1 MGPLGAAY
9 TTEYENLA
17 FHPGSTRT
25 NFSAVATKAGQ
36 IGSLGQRGTA
46 APGLRHLGL
55 STNVAWA
62 ISLPAVPATGL
73 SPFRALLLNPR
84 PTRRTGGIMI
94 GLIRA
99 AIIGASLV
107 FGLISAQAAD
117 KPFKRDDLADSAIK
131 LEAQIK
137 TEAGAINKSATA
149 LRSDADAAF
158 RRNDMRTGLQ
168 ILGQIA
174 ATTPEDGGNWL
185 RLARTIFQI
194 RPATSSEQTFLLE
207 RASTAAYIAYQRA
220 ANASDEANA
229 LALLGRAMAE
239 RKLWRPALD
248 ALRLSL
254 DLREVADVRASYE
267 KMRDEHGFRLLDYTI
282 DSDSASPRA
291 CFQFSEE
298 LARRTD
304 FTPFVALAGNDKPA
318 LSSEGKQLC
327 VDGLKHG
334 ERYNINLRAGLPSTV
349 REGLPKSAEF
359 NVYVRDRK
367 PFVRFTGRAYVL
379 PRTGQRGI
387 PLVSV
392 NTPSVAVEVFRIGDR
407 NLINTVV
414 DGDFQR
420 SLSRYELS
428 NLGDE
433 RGVKVW
439 SGQLATAMTLNQ
451 DVTTAFPVD
460 EAIGTMLPGVYVMIA
475 TAKGPGSDTGDDDG
489 GLATQWFIVSDL
501 GLTAFSGNDGIH
513 VFVNSLASTDAVARA
528 EVRLVARNNEILATR
543 TTDDSGHA
551 VFEAGLARGEGG
563 LSPAMLTVSTDKA
576 DYAFLSLKSSAFDLS
591 DRGVAG
597 RAAPAAADAFV
608 YAERGVYRSNE
619 TVYLTALLRDGQGNA
634 VSGGPLTLVVERPD
648 GVEFRRAVLPDQ
660 GAGGRT
666 LAVALNSAVPAGTW
680 RVRAFTD
687 PKGNSV
693 GETTFMVEDYIP
705 ERIDFDVTAKEKQI
719 KVDAPAE
726 LKVDGHFLYG
736 APASDLQLEGDML
749 VATAAERPGFPG
761 YQFGVDDEENASNE
775 RTPIEDLPET
785 DTNGAARFPVSLP
798 TAPTSTRPQ
807 EAQIFIRMAE
817 AGGRAVERKIVLP
830 VTPTSAMIG
839 VKPLFGENNVAEGD
853 KAAFDV
859 VFVSADGRPLARDG
873 LRYELLKIETRYQWY
888 RQNSSW
894 EFEPVKSTSRVAD
907 GDLVVMADHPARII
921 LSPQPGRYR
930 LDVKTTETDGPLT
943 SVQFDVGWYS
953 DGSADSPDL
962 LETSIDKPEYQS
974 GDTMVVS
981 VNARTAGKL
990 TINVLGDRL
999 LTTQTIDVKQGTA
1012 QVRIQVGKD
1021 WGSGA
1026 YVVATLRRP
1035 LDAAASR
1042 MPGRAI
1048 GLKWFGIDKKARTL
1062 QVNLSPPALVRPNST
1077 LKLPVKL
1084 TGLSP
1089 GEDAKVVVAAVDVG
1103 ILNLTNY
1110 KPPAPDDYYL
1120 GQRRLTAEI
1129 RDVYGQL
1136 IDGMQGTRGQLKT
1149 GGDSAGAELQ
1159 GSPPT
1164 QKPLALYS
1172 GIVTVA
1178 ADGTAEISFNIPE
1191 FAGTARVMAIA
1202 WTATKLGRATIDV
1215 TVRDPVVLTTTLPR
1229 FLLTGD
1235 HGTMSI
1241 DLDNVEGAPGD
1252 YAVNVKASGP
1262 VKVSGRAQPS
1272 VKLAAKQRS
1281 SMSLGLDAGGAGTAA
1296 LDVDIKGPN
1305 GMSLTRHYALDV
1317 KAATQVLTRRSVR
1330 TLAKGESLT
1339 LTSDMFSD
1347 LVDGTGTVSISA
1359 NLSAALD
1366 AATILKALDRYP
1378 YGCSEQITSRAM
1390 PLLYVN
1396 DLAAGAHLAMDT
1408 TIDQRIRDAIDRLL
1422 ARQGSNG
1429 SFGLWSAGGDDAWL
1443 DAYVTDFLTR
1453 AREKGFAVPDVLFRS
1468 ALDRIRNSVVNSEE
1482 PEKDGGRNLAYGLYV
1497 LARNGTAPIGDL
1509 RYLADTKLN
1518 NLATPI
1524 AKAQLAAALAL
1535 VGDKARAERVY
1546 AAAVD
1551 SLAPKPVIEFGRADY
1566 GSALRDAAALVSL
1579 AGEGNAPKATLMQA
1593 VSRVEAAR
1601 GLSPYTSTQENAW
1614 LVLAARALAKETMAL
1629 DFDGAPIKTALY
1641 RSYKAAEMAGKPIR
1655 ITNTGDAPIQT
1666 VVSVGGS
1673 PKTPE
1678 PPVANG
1684 FNIERNYFT
1693 LDGKPADVSK
1703 VKQNDRFAVVLK
1715 ITEAKPEFG
1724 HIMVSDY
1731 LPAGFEIDNPHIV
1744 SSGDTG
1750 TLSWIEDGEEPENTE
1765 FRDDRFTAAID
1776 RTANDNAIFTVAYV
1790 VRAVSPGKYVLPQ
1803 AYVEDMYN
1811 PSRYG
1816 RTGTGSV
1823 EVRSAK

>member
-1 MGPLGAAY
+1 
-9 TTEYENLA
+9 
-17 FHPGSTRT
+17 
-25 NFSAVATKAGQ
+25 
-36 IGSLGQRGTA
+36 
-46 APGLRHLGL
+46 
-55 STNVAWA
+55 
-62 ISLPAVPATGL
+62 
-73 SPFRALLLNPR
+73 
-84 PTRRTGGIMI
+84 MI
-94 GLIRA
+94 GLVRA
-99 AIIGASLV
+99 AIFCATLS
-107 FGLISAQAAD
+107 FGLTSALPSALAAD
-117 KPFKRDDLADSAIK
+117 KAFKRDDLADFSIK

-137 TEAGAINKSATA
+137 SEAGAVNKSGAA
-149 LRSDADAAF
+149 LKADADAAF
-158 RRNDMRTGLQ
+158 KRNDYRTGLQ

-174 ATTPEDGGNWL
+174 VTAPDDSGNWV
-185 RLARTIFQI
+185 RLARTIFQM
-194 RPATSSEQTFLLE
+194 RPTNSSEQTFLLE
-207 RASTAAYIAYQRA
+207 RASTAAYIGYQRA
-220 ANASDEANA
+220 ANASDEADA
-229 LALLGRAMAE
+229 LAVLGRALSE

-248 ALRLSL
+248 SLRLSL
-254 DLREVADVRASYE
+254 DLREVAEIRGQYE

-291 CFQFSEE
+291 CFQFSED
-298 LARRTD
+298 LAKRTD
-304 FTPFVALAGNDKPA
+304 FTPFLALAGNDKPA
-318 LSSEGKQLC
+318 LISEGKQLC

-349 REGLPKSAEF
+349 KEGLPKSAEF
-359 NVYVRDRK
+359 NMYVRDRK

-392 NTPSVAVEVFRIGDR
+392 NTPAVSINVFRIGDR
-407 NLINTVV
+407 NLINTVI

-420 SLSRYELS
+420 ALSRYELTS
-428 NLGDE
+428 LGDE

-439 SGQLATAMTLNQ
+439 SGELSTAMTLNQ

-460 EAIGTMLPGVYVMIA
+460 EALGTLQPGIYVMTA
-475 TAKGPGSDTGDDDG
+475 AAKGPGSDDDG

-513 VFVNSLASTDAVARA
+513 VFVNSLASTEAVTKA

-543 TTDDSGHA
+543 KTDDAGHA

-563 LSPAMLTVSTDKA
+563 LSPAMLTVSTNKA
-576 DYAFLSLKSSAFDLS
+576 DYAFLSLKSNAFDLS
-591 DRGVAG
+591 DRGVSG
-597 RAAPAAADAFV
+597 RAVPAGADAFV
-608 YAERGVYRSNE
+608 YAERGVYRSSE
-619 TVYLTALLRDGQGNA
+619 TVFLTALLRDGQGNA
-634 VSGGPLTLVVERPD
+634 ISGGPLTLVVERPD
-648 GVEFRRAVLPDQ
+648 GVEFRRAVLADQ

-666 LAVALNSAVPAGTW
+666 LTLPLNSAVPTGTW

-687 PKGNSV
+687 PKANSV

-705 ERIDFDVTAKEKQI
+705 ERIDFEITSKDKQI
-719 KVDAPAE
+719 KVDAPVQI
-726 LKVDGHFLYG
+726 KVAGHFLYG
-736 APASDLQLEGDML
+736 APASALQLEGDML
-749 VATAAERPGFPG
+749 VASADERTGFPG
-761 YQFGVDDEENASNE
+761 YQFGVADEENASNE
-775 RTPIEDLPET
+775 RTPIENLPES
-785 DTNGAARFPVSLP
+785 DASGAATFPVSIAKP
-798 TAPTSTRPQ
+798 PTSTRPQ

-830 VTPTSAMIG
+830 VAPTIAMIG
-839 VKPLFGENNVAEGD
+839 VKPLFGDKNVAEGD

-859 VFVSADGRPLARDG
+859 VFVAPDGKSLARDG
-873 LRYELLKIETRYQWY
+873 LRYELLKIESRYQWY

-894 EFEPVKSTSRVAD
+894 EFEPVKSTKRVAD
-907 GDLVVMADHPARII
+907 GDLTVAADKPARVT
-921 LSPQPGRYR
+921 LSPEPGRYR
-930 LDVKTTETDGPLT
+930 LDVKSTDADGPLT

-953 DGSADSPDL
+953 DGSADTPDL

-974 GDTMVVS
+974 GDTMVAS

-999 LTTQTIDVKQGTA
+999 LTTQTSDVKEGTA
-1012 QVRIQVGKD
+1012 QLKIPVGKD
-1021 WGSGA
+1021 WGTGA

-1035 LDAAASR
+1035 LDAAALR

-1062 QVNLSPPALVRPNST
+1062 QVSLSPPVLVRPNST
-1077 LKLPVKL
+1077 MKLPVKL
-1084 TGLSP
+1084 TGLNP

-1129 RDVYGQL
+1129 RDLYGQL

-1149 GGDSAGAELQ
+1149 GGDGAGAELQ

-1178 ADGTAEISFNIPE
+1178 ADGTAEITFDIPE
-1191 FAGTARVMAIA
+1191 FAGTARVMAVA
-1202 WTATKLGRATIDV
+1202 WTATKLGRATVDV
-1215 TVRDPVVLTTTLPR
+1215 TVRDPVVLTATLPR
-1229 FLLTGD
+1229 FLLNGD
-1235 HGTMSI
+1235 HGTMSF
-1241 DLDNVEGAPGD
+1241 DLDNVEGAAGD
-1252 YAVNVKASGP
+1252 YSVSVKTSGP
-1262 VKVSGRAQPS
+1262 VKVSGNPTTS
-1272 VKLAAKQRS
+1272 VKLAAQQRT
-1281 SMSLGLDAGGAGTAA
+1281 SMSLALDAGGAGQAA

-1305 GMSLTRHYALDV
+1305 GLTLARHYTLDV
-1317 KAATQVLTRRSVR
+1317 KPSTQVLTRRSVR

-1339 LTSDMFSD
+1339 LTPDMFSD
-1347 LVDGTGTVSISA
+1347 LVDGTGTVSVSA
-1359 NLSAALD
+1359 SLSSALD

-1378 YGCSEQITSRAM
+1378 HGCSEQITSRAM

-1396 DLAAGAHLAMDT
+1396 DLAVGAHLAMDT
-1408 TIDQRIRDAIDRLL
+1408 AVDQRIRDAIDRLL

-1453 AREKGFAVPDVLFRS
+1453 AREKGFTVPDVLFRT
-1468 ALDRIRNSVVNSEE
+1468 ALDRIRNSVVNAEE
-1482 PEKDGGRNLAYGLYV
+1482 PEKDGGKNLAYGLYV
-1497 LARNGTAPIGDL
+1497 LARNGAAPIGDL

-1546 AAAVD
+1546 ATAAD
-1551 SLAPKPVIEFGRADY
+1551 SLLPKPALEFGRVDY

-1614 LVLAARALAKETMAL
+1614 LVLASRALANETIAL
-1629 DFDGAPIKTALY
+1629 DVEGSPVKTALY
-1641 RSYKAAEMAGKPIR
+1641 RSYKAAEISGKPVKIS
-1655 ITNTGDAPIQT
+1655 NTGDAPIQA

-1673 PKTPE
+1673 PVTPE
-1678 PPVANG
+1678 PAAANG
-1684 FNIERNYFT
+1684 FKIERNYFT

-1715 ITEAKPEFG
+1715 ITEARPEFG

-1731 LPAGFEIDNPHIV
+1731 LPAGFEIDNPHLV

-1750 TLSWIEDGEEPENTE
+1750 TLAWIEDGEEPENTE

-1776 RTANDNAIFTVAYV
+1776 RAADDKSIFTVAYV

-1816 RTGTGSV
+1816 RTVTGSV
-1823 EVRSAK
+1823 EVRPAK

>member
-1 MGPLGAAY
+1 
-9 TTEYENLA
+9 
-17 FHPGSTRT
+17 
-25 NFSAVATKAGQ
+25 
-36 IGSLGQRGTA
+36 
-46 APGLRHLGL
+46 
-55 STNVAWA
+55 
-62 ISLPAVPATGL
+62 
-73 SPFRALLLNPR
+73 
-84 PTRRTGGIMI
+84 MI
-94 GLIRA
+94 GLVRA
-99 AIIGASLV
+99 ATFCATLA
-107 FGLISAQAAD
+107 FGLVAAQAAD
-117 KPFKRDDLADSAIK
+117 KAFRRDDLADSAIK

-137 TEAGAINKSATA
+137 SEAGPIAKSGTS
-149 LRSDADAAF
+149 LRTDADAAF
-158 RRNDMRTGLQ
+158 KRSDFRTGLQ

-174 ATTPEDGGNWL
+174 ATAPDDSANWL

-194 RPATSSEQTFLLE
+194 SPANNSEQTFLLE

-220 ANASDEANA
+220 GIAADEAEA
-229 LALLGRAMAE
+229 LSVLGRAMSE

-254 DLREVADVRASYE
+254 DLREVAEVRGRYE
-267 KMRDEHGFRLLDYTI
+267 KMRDEHGFRLLDYTV

-291 CFQFSEE
+291 CFQFSED
-298 LARRTD
+298 LAKRTD
-304 FTPFVALAGNDKPA
+304 FAPFLALAGSDKPA
-318 LSSEGKQLC
+318 LSSEERQLC

-334 ERYNINLRAGLPSTV
+334 ERYNIVLRAGLPSSV
-349 REGLPKSAEF
+349 KESLPKSAEF
-359 NVYVRDRK
+359 NIYVRDRK

-392 NTPSVAVEVFRIGDR
+392 NTPAVTVNVFRIGDR

-414 DGDFQR
+414 DSDFQR
-420 SLSRYELS
+420 ALNKYELS
-428 NLGDE
+428 SLGNE

-439 SGQLATAMTLNQ
+439 SGELATATTLNQ

-460 EAIGTMLPGVYVMIA
+460 QALGDLQPGVYVMTA
-475 TAKGPGSDTGDDDG
+475 AAKGPGSDDDSQ
-489 GLATQWFIVSDL
+489 LATQWFIVSDL

-513 VFVNSLASTDAVARA
+513 VFVNSLASTDAVASA
-528 EVRLVARNNEILATR
+528 EVRLIARNNEILASR
-543 TTDDSGHA
+543 KTDQSGH
-551 VFEAGLARGEGG
+551 VLFEAGLARGEGG
-563 LSPAMLTVSTDKA
+563 LSPAMVTVTGENT
-576 DYAFLSLKSSAFDLS
+576 DYAFLSLKADAFDLS

-597 RAAPAAADAFV
+597 RAVPVGADAFV

-634 VSGGPLTLVVERPD
+634 VAGGPLTLVIERPD
-648 GVEFRRAVLPDQ
+648 GVEFRRAVLADQ
-660 GAGGRT
+660 GAGGRS
-666 LAVALNSAVPAGTW
+666 LAVPLNSAVPAGTW

-687 PKGNSV
+687 PKAAPV
-693 GETTFMVEDYIP
+693 GETTFMVEDYVP
-705 ERIDFDVTAKEKQI
+705 ERIEFDISSKDKAI
-719 KVDAPAE
+719 KADAAVE

-736 APASDLQLEGDML
+736 APASELQLEGDLL
-749 VATAAERPGFPG
+749 VAPAAERPGFTG
-761 YQFGVDDEENASNE
+761 YQFGVADEETTSNE
-775 RTPIEDLPET
+775 RTPIENLPET
-785 DTNGAARFPVSLP
+785 DANGVATFPVSLAKP
-798 TAPTSTRPQ
+798 PTSTRPQ

-817 AGGRAVERKIVLP
+817 AGGRAVERKMVLP
-830 VTPTSAMIG
+830 VAPAAAMIG
-839 VKPLFGENNVAEGD
+839 VKPLFGDKNVAEGD
-853 KAAFDV
+853 KAGFDV
-859 VFVSADGRPLARDG
+859 VFVAPDGKPLPRDG
-873 LRYELLKIETRYQWY
+873 LRYELLKIESHYQWY

-894 EFEPVKSTSRVAD
+894 EYEPVKSTTRVAD
-907 GDLVVMADHPARII
+907 GDVTVAADKPSRIT

-930 LDVKTTETDGPLT
+930 LDVKSPEADGPLT

-953 DGSADSPDL
+953 DGSADTPDL

-974 GDTMVVS
+974 GDAMVVS

-999 LTTQTIDVKQGTA
+999 LTTQTADVSEGTA
-1012 QVRIQVGKD
+1012 QVKIPVGRD
-1021 WGSGA
+1021 WGTGA

-1035 LDAAASR
+1035 LDTAAQR

-1062 QVNLSPPALVRPNST
+1062 TVNLSTPALVRPGTT

-1084 TGLSP
+1084 GGLSP
-1089 GEDAKVVVAAVDVG
+1089 GEDAKIVVAAVDVG

-1120 GQRRLTAEI
+1120 GQRRMTSEI
-1129 RDVYGQL
+1129 RDLYGQL

-1172 GIVTVA
+1172 GIVTVGP
-1178 ADGTAEISFNIPE
+1178 DGSAEIDFDIPE
-1191 FAGTARVMAIA
+1191 FAGTARVMAVA
-1202 WTATKLGRATIDV
+1202 WTATKLGRATTEV
-1215 TVRDPVVLTTTLPR
+1215 TVRDPVVLTATLPR
-1229 FLLTGD
+1229 FLLNGD
-1235 HGTMSI
+1235 HGTMSF

-1252 YAVNVKASGP
+1252 YTINVRPSGP
-1262 VKVSGRAQPS
+1262 VKISGDPTAT
-1272 VKLAAKQRS
+1272 VMLAARQRG
-1281 SMSLGLDAGGAGTAA
+1281 SMALALDAGGTGTAQ
-1296 LDVDIKGPN
+1296 LDVDIGGPS
-1305 GMSLTRHYALDV
+1305 GLTLARHYAIDV
-1317 KAATQVLTRRSVR
+1317 KAATQILARRSVR

-1347 LVDGTGTVSISA
+1347 LVQGTGSVS
-1359 NLSAALD
+1359 LSVSLSTALD

-1396 DLAAGAHLAMDT
+1396 DLAVGAHLAMDAAV
-1408 TIDQRIRDAIDRLL
+1408 DQRVKDAIDRLL

-1453 AREKGFAVPDVLFRS
+1453 AREKGFAIPDVLFKS
-1468 ALDRIRNSVVNSEE
+1468 ALDRIRNSVVNANE
-1482 PEKDGGRNLAYGLYV
+1482 PEKDGGRDLAYGLYV

-1535 VGDKARAERVY
+1535 VGDRGRAERVY
-1546 AAAVD
+1546 AAALD
-1551 SLAPKPVIEFGRADY
+1551 SLAPKPVLEFGRVDY
-1566 GSALRDAAALVSL
+1566 GSALRDAAALVTL
-1579 AGEGNAPKATLMQA
+1579 ASEGSAPHATLTQA
-1593 VSRVEAAR
+1593 VARVEAAR
-1601 GLSPYTSTQENAW
+1601 GLTPYTSTQENAW
-1614 LVLAARALAKETMAL
+1614 LVLASRALAKENLTL
-1629 DFDGAPIKTALY
+1629 DVDGSPVKTALY
-1641 RSYKAAEMAGKPIR
+1641 RSYKASVMDGKPVKIA
-1655 ITNTGDAPIQT
+1655 NTGDTPVQA
-1666 VVSVGGS
+1666 VVSVSGA
-1673 PKTPE
+1673 PVTPE
-1678 PPVANG
+1678 PAASNG
-1684 FNIERNYFT
+1684 FKIERNYFT

-1703 VKQNDRFAVVLK
+1703 AKQNDRFAVVLK
-1715 ITEAKPEFG
+1715 ITEPKPEYG

-1731 LPAGFEIDNPHIV
+1731 LPAGFEIDNPHLV
-1744 SSGDTG
+1744 SSGETG
-1750 TLSWIEDGEEPENTE
+1750 TLDWIEDGEEPANTE

-1776 RTANDNAIFTVAYV
+1776 RASNAKSVFTVAYV

-1816 RTGTGSV
+1816 HTGTGAI
-1823 EVRSAK
+1823 EVRPAK